1 MAEDRYLLYKNF
13 NFKVE
18 VNGVLLSFSKVS
30 GLERNA
36 SMEAVREGGFNFHT
50 HYLHNAPDGDRTL
63 TLEYGMADF
72 NQSVSQL
79 SPGRFL
85 PKGVTVMVLG
95 DDRSKIRVTYAL
107 DGCYIRRI
115 NFGDL
120 DAEHGG
126 LIVNQLEIAYSSI
139 TEMK

>member
-18 VNGVLLSFSKVS
+18 VNGVLLSFSRVS

-36 SMEAVREGGFNFHT
+36 SMETVREGGFNFHT
-50 HYLHNAPDGDRTL
+50 HYLHNAQDGERVL

-72 NQSVSQL
+72 NENVSQL
-79 SPGRFL
+79 TPGRFL

-95 DDRSKIRVTYAL
+95 DDRSKIRVTYGL

-120 DAEHGG
+120 DAESGG
-126 LIVNQLEIAYSSI
+126 LVVNQLEIVYSSI
-139 TEMK
+139 AELK